1 MNTSTHIS
9 FFDAFV
15 FLGVFQG
22 LLISWFFLK
31 KGRKVGKEYLYQGL
45 LISFL
50 SATIFEEWLNNTG
63 YITRVLVISNYSEW
77 MNFTFGPLLYLVI
90 KHTIS
95 PGKAKSDKLH
105 FILAGFWLLYMIPH
119 FIQPNE
125 LKYNSYLGSK
135 HPDWEFIDA
144 TMIWLEDPFG
154 IRPYIN
160 TATAFH
166 FLLYIILSVV
176 LIAKKLKSSKQ
187 SFFKTNNVRFR
198 MVRNSFYHFVI
209 IVIIFVGTKLYF
221 GADIGDYF
229 IASYISFMIYSTSI
243 QILNNSNYF
252 DKQHSIFDFPS
263 LKYKKPSLAE
273 DEKVAI
279 LKKIMVLKNE
289 KYFLDNM
296 ASLSGLAKSLGES
309 SHHVSQVINEK
320 LQKTFYEWL
329 AWCRVEEAKQLLQK
343 DTGAKLTIEDLA
355 DTVGYNSKSTFNKVF
370 KQITSQTPSEYR
382 KPFIKT

>member
-1 MNTSTHIS
+1 
-9 FFDAFV
+9 
-15 FLGVFQG
+15 
-22 LLISWFFLK
+22 
-31 KGRKVGKEYLYQGL
+31 
-45 LISFL
+45 
-50 SATIFEEWLNNTG
+50 
-63 YITRVLVISNYSEW
+63 
-77 MNFTFGPLLYLVI
+77 
-90 KHTIS
+90 
-95 PGKAKSDKLH
+95 
-105 FILAGFWLLYMIPH
+105 
-119 FIQPNE
+119 
-125 LKYNSYLGSK
+125 
-135 HPDWEFIDA
+135 
-144 TMIWLEDPFG
+144 
-154 IRPYIN
+154 
-160 TATAFH
+160 
-166 FLLYIILSVV
+166 
-176 LIAKKLKSSKQ
+176 
-187 SFFKTNNVRFR
+187 
-198 MVRNSFYHFVI
+198 
-209 IVIIFVGTKLYF
+209 
-221 GADIGDYF
+221 
-229 IASYISFMIYSTSI
+229 MIYSTSI

-252 DKQHSIFDFPS
+252 DEQHSIFDFPS
-263 LKYKKPSLAE
+263 LKYKKSSLAE